1 VKAIQQSFYLIL
13 YFSPLGIPL
22 LLLANFPERDLL
34 AIRGTNHSR
43 ARASPLPRSIS
54 FSTRR
59 PLLHAPPSRDDVVYC
74 QYPLLLCGQQQ
85 YVIHIS
91 SSEDDES
98 TTSFNRLNSTSES
111 ITHLRL

>member
-1 VKAIQQSFYLIL
+1 
-13 YFSPLGIPL
+13 
-22 LLLANFPERDLL
+22 
-34 AIRGTNHSR
+34 
-43 ARASPLPRSIS
+43 
-54 FSTRR
+54 
-59 PLLHAPPSRDDVVYC
+59 
-74 QYPLLLCGQQQ
+74 LLLCGQQQ